1 MFWHLFSYHKTYH
14 IYLFSYIKK
23 KKQQLLT
30 KKKKKTKKKSG
41 EFSFL
46 FSFFFLIFMNI
57 LFVSLIRFKSNWLE
71 LNYEVIIWM
80 QPQVGREYPLN
91 LSISLSGGKKT
102 N

>member
-14 IYLFSYIKK
+14 MYVCCFFIKK
-23 KKQQLLT
+23 KQEVVS
-30 KKKKKTKKKSG
+30 KKKKKKKKKWRI
-41 EFSFL
+41 L
-46 FSFFFLIFMNI
+46 VSFFFLIFMNI